1 MIAIDLRS
9 RYLSSLLKQEISY
22 FEMNSVESMP
32 SDIGQYFNSISL
44 GIGESFAQILQGIG
58 CIIGGLGISFWRGP
72 VFTLICLV
80 YLPIILINVVI
91 MGAISKKAQFKKLEA
106 NKALGG
112 YSEEQLANL
121 KLVVA
126 FAQEEKTVLDYDKKA
141 AITRDI
147 AAKANAKA
155 SFVFGVIRLLIF
167 GFFAFSYY
175 LASILLEKGAL
186 NPITGETYKVQE
198 IIAVT

>member
-1 MIAIDLRS
+1 M
-9 RYLSSLLKQEISY
+9 
-22 FEMNSVESMP
+22 
-32 SDIGQYFNSISL
+32 
-44 GIGESFAQILQGIG
+44 
-58 CIIGGLGISFWRGP
+58 
-72 VFTLICLV
+72 
-80 YLPIILINVVI
+80 
-91 MGAISKKAQFKKLEA
+91 
-106 NKALGG
+106 GG